1 MKSFSYLKKYMKR
14 YKYQFFIALT
24 FLILET
30 MGDLIQPTIMSKI
43 IDQGVKQGDM
53 DYVLKLGALMFLM
66 TILGATFAIIRN
78 IVSSRVSQSFGADIR
93 EDLYIKIQGFS
104 FDSVD
109 KFQDASLITRLT
121 NDVNQL
127 QNFAHGLMRIFVKA
141 PVIGIGATVM
151 AFILNA
157 KMALI
162 LLVIVPI
169 VGVIIY
175 YNLKISYPIFT
186 NIQKSLDRVNGVM
199 REYLAGIRVVKA
211 FNRYTYERSRFKN
224 VNEDLKDITLKG
236 LRTVA
241 IFSPMIAF
249 TVNLGIVAVLWF
261 GGYAAN
267 AGAMEV
273 GKIMAFVNY
282 MTQVLFSLTIMSR
295 LLNIF
300 IRSKTSSDRIAE
312 VFNEESTI
320 LINEKPEHLENPKGE
335 LEFKNVSFKYKNSGK
350 YILENIDFKV
360 EPGQLLAIIGSTG
373 SGKTSLINLIPRFYD
388 VDKGEIILDGKD
400 ISHLKLK
407 ELRDQIAIVPQ
418 KTLLFSGT
426 IKDNIKWGN
435 SNASNDEV
443 EQVAK
448 ISQAHDFILSFN
460 EGYNTYL
467 GQGGLNLSGGQKQR
481 ISISRA
487 LIKKPSILI
496 LDDSTSAVDLITER
510 KIKTGLKEFLKNTTT
525 ILIAQ
530 RITSVMDADKILV
543 MDRGKIVGLGNHK
556 ELMKDNEIYQD
567 IYNSQIGK
575 EVDPF
580 ES

>member
-1 MKSFSYLKKYMKR
+1 MKNFSYLNKYMKR
-14 YKYQFFIALT
+14 YKGQFFIALT

-43 IDQGVKQGDM
+43 IDSGVKQGDM
-53 DYVLKLGALMFLM
+53 DYVIKLGGLMFLM
-66 TILGATFAIIRN
+66 TILGASFAIIRN
-78 IVSSRVSQSFGADIR
+78 IVSSRVSQSFGADLR

-104 FDSVD
+104 FDNVD

-127 QNFAHGLMRIFVKA
+127 QNFSHGLMRIFVKA

-162 LLVIVPI
+162 LLVIIPI
-169 VGVIIY
+169 VGLIIY
-175 YNLKISYPIFT
+175 FNLKISYPIFT

-224 VNEDLKDITLKG
+224 VNEDLQDITLKG
-236 LRTVA
+236 MRTVA

-249 TVNLGIVAVLWF
+249 TVNIGIVLVLWL
-261 GGYAAN
+261 GGYSAN

-282 MTQVLFSLTIMSR
+282 MTQVLFSLTMMSR

-300 IRSKTSSDRIAE
+300 IRSKASSDRIKE
-312 VFNEESTI
+312 VFNEDSSI
-320 LINEKPEHLENPKGE
+320 LVKGDPVVIENPKGQ
-335 LEFKNVSFKYKNSGK
+335 LEFKDVSFKYHKSSR
-350 YILENIDFKV
+350 YILEDISFKV
-360 EPGQLLAIIGSTG
+360 NPGELLAIIGSTG
-373 SGKTSLINLIPRFYD
+373 SGKTTLINLIPRFYD
-388 VDKGEIILDGKD
+388 VNKGEIEIDGKNIAD
-400 ISHLKLK
+400 LDPE
-407 ELRDQIAIVPQ
+407 ELREQIALVPQ
-418 KTLLFSGT
+418 KTLLFTGS
-426 IKDNIKWGN
+426 IRDNIKWGN
-435 SNASNDEV
+435 SNASEEEV
-443 EQVAK
+443 ELVAQ
-448 ISQAHDFILSFN
+448 IAQANDFILSFN

-481 ISISRA
+481 ISIARA

-510 KIKTGLKEFLKNTTT
+510 RIKTGLKEYLKDTTT

-575 EVDPF
+575 GLDIY